1 MAYSLKNVMNQKP
14 EMIKNTITAVLVVV
28 VFVVGNDPSLLEAAG
43 VGFAIEKVLD
53 LFYVEPIR
61 QAENEKQALV
71 AFEKVR
77 LETAEAIHRPLR
89 AKPPESK

>member
-14 EMIKNTITAVLVVV
+14 EMIKNTVTAVLVVV
-28 VFVVGNDPSLLEAAG
+28 VYLLGKDPSLLEAAG

-61 QAENEKQALV
+61 TKQALI

-77 LETAEAIHRPLR
+77 LEAVKRPPR
-89 AKPPESK
+89 KAKPPE

>member
-1 MAYSLKNVMNQKP
+1 MAYSLKNAMNQKP
-14 EMIKNTITAVLVVV
+14 EMIKNTITAVLVVAV
-28 VFVVGNDPSLLEAAG
+28 YLLGKDPSLLEAAG

-53 LFYVEPIR
+53 LFYVAPIR

-77 LETAEAIHRPLR
+77 LEATRRPPR
-89 AKPPESK
+89 AKPKADT

>member
-14 EMIKNTITAVLVVV
+14 EMIKNTVTAVLVVV
-28 VFVVGNDPSLLEAAG
+28 VYLLGKDPSLLEAAG

-61 QAENEKQALV
+61 QAESSRQALV

-77 LETAEAIHRPLR
+77 LEAAQRPPR
-89 AKPPESK
+89 KAKPPEAK

>member
-28 VFVVGNDPSLLEAAG
+28 VYVLGNDPSLLEAAG

-71 AFEKVR
+71 AFEQVR